1 MEPSPARFRAV
12 YGGFH
17 VSPAGLGTCNRNDK
31 ASRARSIYYL
41 HLYRKHVPSPALKYY
56 NR

>member
-17 VSPAGLGTCNRNDK
+17 VSPAGPGTCNRNDK

-56 NR
+56 NG